1 MALQRISFGEWL
13 PDQPGLS
20 GALTVAKNVV
30 SQAIGYGPLPLQVQ
44 IATGAS
50 EELVSLHTATQT
62 NGTTTLFAA
71 GTTKVFKVSPVGAFT
86 DVSGTT
92 YATPGADRIRFTQF
106 GEQTIF
112 TNNFDKLQAYNVN
125 TSTDFADLSATAPV
139 AKFITVVRDF
149 VVVANTTESSTNYA
163 SRVRWSG
170 INDETTWTYSQT
182 TQADKQ
188 DIPDGGNI
196 VGITGGEFGLV
207 FMDKS
212 IVRMSYI
219 GTPLI
224 FQFDNISRGTGCLE
238 ANSIAQYQGV
248 TFFLSDDGFYMCDGQ
263 KVTPIGSEKV
273 DRYFF
278 ETLNLSNIATMS
290 AAVDPIR
297 KLVVWNYPTTGNIRK
312 LLIYNFKTSR
322 WTDAETETDYISD
335 ASTGDVTME
344 DLDTISSSLDALSQ
358 SLDSSAFIG
367 GQHFLGGT
375 SGTSIFSLTGLPSAG
390 YLETG
395 DIDIGATSLVTLARP
410 QIDGGSASVAIASRS
425 RLDGALTYSDAVAAT
440 DENRVSLRSSGR
452 YHRLRVTPSGTAW
465 ANAVAVDIDVV
476 PQGGR

>member
-1 MALQRISFGEWL
+1 MATQRISFGEWL
-13 PDQPGLS
+13 PDQPGIS

-30 SQAIGYGPLPLQVQ
+30 SQAVGYGPLPLQVE
-44 IATGAS
+44 IASGAG
-50 EELVSLHTATQT
+50 EQLVGLHTTSKS
-62 NGTTTLFAA
+62 NGTTVLFAS
-71 GTTKVFKVSPVGAFT
+71 GTTKVFTISPVGAFT

-92 YATPGADRIRFTQF
+92 YTSTDRIRFTQF
-106 GEQTIF
+106 GSRTIF
-112 TNNFDKLQAYNVN
+112 TNNSQKLQSFDVN
-125 TSTDFADLSATAPV
+125 SSTDFADLDTDAPV
-139 AKFITVVRDF
+139 AKYITVVRDF
-149 VVVANTTESSTNYA
+149 VVVANTLESTTNHP

-170 INDETTWTYSQT
+170 INDETEWVYSQT
-182 TQADKQ
+182 TQADFQ

-207 FMDKS
+207 FLERS
-212 IVRMSYI
+212 IVRMSYL

-278 ETLNLSNIATMS
+278 ETLNLSDIATIS

-297 KLVVWNYPTTGNIRK
+297 KLVVWNYPTTGNLRK

-322 WTDAETETDYISD
+322 WTDADTSTDYISD

-344 DLDTISSSLDALSQ
+344 DLDTISGSLDALGQ
-358 SLDSSAFIG
+358 SLDSAAYIG
-367 GQHFLGGT
+367 GQHFLGGVQ
-375 SGTSIFSLTGLPSAG
+375 GTSVYSLTGLPSAG
-390 YLETG
+390 YIETG
-395 DIDIGATSLVTLARP
+395 DIDVGSTSVVTLARP
-410 QIDGGSASVAIASRS
+410 QVDGGSASVAIASRT
-425 RLDGALTYSDAVAAT
+425 RLDGAITYSDNVAAS

-452 YHRLRVTPSGTAW
+452 YHRLKVTPSGTGW
-465 ANAVAVDIDVV
+465 TNAVAVDIDVV
-476 PQGGR
+476 AQGGR

>member
-1 MALQRISFGEWL
+1 MATQRISFGEWL

-44 IATGAS
+44 IATGAA
-50 EELVSLHTATQT
+50 ENLVSLHTATQT
-62 NGTTTLFAA
+62 NGTTALFAA
-71 GTTKVFKVSPVGAFT
+71 GTTKVFKISPVGAFT
-86 DVSGTT
+86 DVSGAT
-92 YATPGADRIRFTQF
+92 YSTPGADRIRFTQF

-125 TSTDFADLSATAPV
+125 TSTDFADLSASAPV

-149 VVVANTTESSTNYA
+149 VVVANTLESTTNYA

-182 TQADKQ
+182 TQSDKQ

-207 FMDKS
+207 FLDRS

-278 ETLNLSNIATMS
+278 ETINLSDIATMS
-290 AAVDPIR
+290 AAIDPIR

-344 DLDTISSSLDALSQ
+344 DLDTISSSLDSLTQ
-358 SLDSSAFIG
+358 SLDSSAYIG

-375 SGTSIFSLTGLPSAG
+375 RGTSIFSLTGLPSAG
-390 YLETG
+390 FIETG

-410 QIDGGSASVAIASRS
+410 QIDGGSASVAIASRN
-425 RLDGALTYSDAVAAT
+425 RLDGAITYSDNVAAS

>member
-1 MALQRISFGEWL
+1 MATQRISFGEWL
-13 PDQPGLS
+13 PDQPGIS

-30 SQAIGYGPLPLQVQ
+30 SQAIGYGPLPLQVE
-44 IATGAS
+44 IASGAD
-50 EELVSLHTATQT
+50 ENLVSLHTTSKSD
-62 NGTTTLFAA
+62 GTTVLFAS
-71 GTTKVFKVSPVGAFT
+71 GTTKVFTISPVGAFT
-86 DVSGTT
+86 DVSGSAYTS
-92 YATPGADRIRFTQF
+92 ADRIRFTQF
-106 GEQTIF
+106 GSRTIF
-112 TNNFDKLQAYNVN
+112 TNNSDKLQSFDVN
-125 TSTDFADLSATAPV
+125 SSTDFADLDTDAPV
-139 AKFITVVRDF
+139 AKYITVVRDF
-149 VVVANTTESSTNYA
+149 VVVANTLESTTNYP

-170 INDETTWTYSQT
+170 INDETEWAYSQT
-182 TQADKQ
+182 TQADYQ

-207 FMDKS
+207 FLERS
-212 IVRMSYI
+212 IVRMSYL

-278 ETLNLSNIATMS
+278 ETLNLSDIATMS

-297 KLVVWNYPTTGNIRK
+297 KLVVWNYPTSGNVRK

-322 WTDAETETDYISD
+322 WTDADTETDYISD
-335 ASTGDVTME
+335 ASTGDVSME
-344 DLDTISSSLDALSQ
+344 DLDTISGSLDALTQ

-367 GQHFLGGT
+367 GQHFLGGVN
-375 SGTSIFSLTGLPSAG
+375 GTSVYSLTGLPSAG
-390 YLETG
+390 YIETG
-395 DIDIGATSLVTLARP
+395 DIDVGATSVVTLARP
-410 QIDGGSASVAIASRS
+410 QIDGGSASVAIASRN
-425 RLDGALTYSDAVAAT
+425 RLDGDVTYSDDVAAS

-452 YHRLRVTPSGTAW
+452 YHRLRVTPSGTGW
-465 ANAVAVDIDVV
+465 TNAVAVDIDVV

>member
-1 MALQRISFGEWL
+1 MATQRISFGEWL

-30 SQAIGYGPLPLQVQ
+30 SQAIGYGPLPLQVE
-44 IATGAS
+44 IASGAD
-50 EELVSLHTATQT
+50 EQLVTLHTATDSDGDT
-62 NGTTTLFAA
+62 VLFAA
-71 GTTKVFKVSPVGAFT
+71 GTTKVFTVSPVGAFT

-92 YATPGADRIRFTQF
+92 YSGNDRIRFAQF
-106 GEQTIF
+106 GAQTIF
-112 TNNFDKLQAYNVN
+112 TNDADKLQAFNVN
-125 TSTDFADLSATAPV
+125 SSTNFADLDSTAPV
-139 AKFITVVRDF
+139 ARFITVVRDF
-149 VVVANTTESSTNYA
+149 VVVANTLESTTRYSN
-163 SRVRWSG
+163 RVRWSG
-170 INDETTWTYSQT
+170 INDETEWTYSQT
-182 TQADKQ
+182 TQADYQ

-207 FMDKS
+207 FLDRS

-263 KVTPIGSEKV
+263 RVTPIGSEKV

-278 ETLNLSNIATMS
+278 ETLNLSDISTMS

-297 KLVVWNYPTTGNIRK
+297 KLVVWNYPTTGNVRK
-312 LLIYNFKTSR
+312 LLIYNFKTGR
-322 WTDAETETDYISD
+322 WTDAETEMNYISD
-335 ASTGDVTME
+335 ASTGNVTME
-344 DLDTISSSLDALSQ
+344 DLDTISGSLDALDQ
-358 SLDSSAFIG
+358 SLDSAAYIG

-375 SGTSIFSLTGLPSAG
+375 FGTSIYSLTGLPSAG
-390 YLETG
+390 YVETG
-395 DIDIGATSLVTLARP
+395 DIDVGANSVVTLARP

-425 RLDGALTYSDAVAAT
+425 RLDGAITYSDDVAAS

-452 YHRLRVTPSGTAW
+452 YHRLRVTPSGTGW
-465 ANAVAVDIDVV
+465 TNAVAVDIDVIA
-476 PQGGR
+476 QGGR

>member
-1 MALQRISFGEWL
+1 MATQRISFGEWL

-44 IATGAS
+44 IATGAA
-50 EELVSLHTATQT
+50 ENLVSLHTATQT
-62 NGTTTLFAA
+62 NGTTALFAA
-71 GTTKVFKVSPVGAFT
+71 GTTKVFKISPVGAFT

-92 YATPGADRIRFTQF
+92 YATPAADRIRFTQF

-125 TSTDFADLSATAPV
+125 TSTDFADLSASAPV

-149 VVVANTTESSTNYA
+149 VVVANTTESTTNYA

-182 TQADKQ
+182 TQSDKQ

-207 FMDKS
+207 FLDRS

-278 ETLNLSNIATMS
+278 ETLNLSDIATMS
-290 AAVDPIR
+290 AAIDPIR

-344 DLDTISSSLDALSQ
+344 DLDTISSSLDALTQ
-358 SLDSSAFIG
+358 SLDSSAYIG

-375 SGTSIFSLTGLPSAG
+375 QGTSVFSLTGLPSAG
-390 YLETG
+390 FIETG

-410 QIDGGSASVAIASRS
+410 QIDGGSASVAIASRN
-425 RLDGALTYSDAVAAT
+425 RLDGAITYSDNVAASS
-440 DENRVSLRSSGR
+440 ENRVSLRSSGR

>member
-1 MALQRISFGEWL
+1 MATQRVSFGEWL

-20 GALTVAKNVV
+20 GSLTVAKNVV

-44 IATGAS
+44 IASGAAES
-50 EELVSLHTATQT
+50 LVSLHTATK
-62 NGTTTLFAA
+62 NDGTTILFGA
-71 GTTKVFKVSPVGAFT
+71 GTTKVFTISPVGVFD
-86 DVSGTT
+86 DVSGAT
-92 YATPGADRIRFTQF
+92 YATPSADRIRFTQF
-106 GEQTIF
+106 GAQTIF
-112 TNNFDKLQAYNVN
+112 TNNNSKLQAYNVN
-125 TSTDFADLSATAPV
+125 TSTDFADLAAGAPV

-149 VVVANTTESSTNYA
+149 VVVANTLETTTNYP

-182 TQADKQ
+182 TQSDKQ

-207 FMDKS
+207 LLERS

-273 DRYFF
+273 DRFFF
-278 ETLNLSNIATMS
+278 ETLNLSDLSTMS
-290 AAVDPIR
+290 AAIDPIR
-297 KLVVWNYPTTGNIRK
+297 KLVVWNYPTSGNLRK

-322 WTDAETETDYISD
+322 WTDADADTDFISD
-335 ASTGDVTME
+335 ASTGDVTLE
-344 DLDTISSSLDALSQ
+344 QLDTISGSIDALAQ
-358 SLDSSAFIG
+358 SLDSSAYIG
-367 GQHFLGGT
+367 GQHFLGGVK
-375 SGTSIFSLTGLPSAG
+375 GTSVFSLTGLPSAG
-390 YLETG
+390 FIETG
-395 DIDIGATSLVTLARP
+395 DIDIGAQSLVTLARP
-410 QIDGGSASVAIASRS
+410 QVDGGSASVAIASRA
-425 RLDGALTYSDAVAAT
+425 RLDGALTYSDDVAASS
-440 DENRVSLRSSGR
+440 ENRVSLRSAGR
-452 YHRLRVTPSGTAW
+452 YHRLRVTPSGTGW
-465 ANAVAVDIDVV
+465 SNAVAVDIDVV

>member
-1 MALQRISFGEWL
+1 MATQRISFGEWL

-30 SQAIGYGPLPLQVQ
+30 SQAIGYGPLPLQVE
-44 IATGAS
+44 IASGAS
-50 EELVSLHTATQT
+50 EQLVTLHTATDSDGDT
-62 NGTTTLFAA
+62 VLFAA
-71 GTTKVFKVSPVGAFT
+71 GTAKVFTVSPVGAFT
-86 DVSGTT
+86 DVSGAT
-92 YATPGADRIRFTQF
+92 YSGTDRIRFAQF
-106 GEQTIF
+106 GAQTIF
-112 TNNFDKLQAYNVN
+112 TNDADKLQAFNVN
-125 TSTDFADLSATAPV
+125 SSTDFADLDSTAPV
-139 AKFITVVRDF
+139 ARFITVVRDF
-149 VVVANTTESSTNYA
+149 VVVANTLESTTRYSN
-163 SRVRWSG
+163 RVRWSG
-170 INDETTWTYSQT
+170 INDETEWTYSQT
-182 TQADKQ
+182 TQADYQ

-207 FMDKS
+207 FLDRS

-278 ETLNLSNIATMS
+278 ETLNLSDISTMS

-297 KLVVWNYPTTGNIRK
+297 KLVVWNYPTSGNVRK
-312 LLIYNFKTSR
+312 LLIYNFKTGR
-322 WTDAETETDYISD
+322 WTDAETSMNYISD
-335 ASTGDVTME
+335 ASTGNVTME
-344 DLDTISSSLDALSQ
+344 DLDTISGSLDALDQ
-358 SLDSSAFIG
+358 SLDSAAYIG

-375 SGTSIFSLTGLPSAG
+375 FGTSIYSLTGLPSAG
-390 YLETG
+390 YVETG
-395 DIDIGATSLVTLARP
+395 DIDVGANSVVTLARP

-425 RLDGALTYSDAVAAT
+425 RLDGAITYSDDVAAS

-452 YHRLRVTPSGTAW
+452 YHRLRVTPSGTGW
-465 ANAVAVDIDVV
+465 TNAVAVDIDVIA
-476 PQGGR
+476 QGGR